1 MCSRS
6 SDKLVCCII
15 LYALASALCYHQ
27 AAVAAVVDGLF
38 SVCVTLGV
46 VPIIRCPS
54 GGSAE
59 HVAGLLD
66 QKVRGR
72 RVRRVEKGFAFRPM
86 CHCGRDDRGALLM
99 RRVSRAYD

>member
-1 MCSRS
+1 MFSRS
-6 SDKLVCCII
+6 WDKLVCCII
-15 LYALASALCYHQ
+15 LYASVSALCTHQ

-66 QKVRGR
+66 QKVRGQQ
-72 RVRRVEKGFAFRPM
+72 VEEQICFL
-86 CHCGRDDRGALLM
+86 ALWAWRL
-99 RRVSRAYD
+99 